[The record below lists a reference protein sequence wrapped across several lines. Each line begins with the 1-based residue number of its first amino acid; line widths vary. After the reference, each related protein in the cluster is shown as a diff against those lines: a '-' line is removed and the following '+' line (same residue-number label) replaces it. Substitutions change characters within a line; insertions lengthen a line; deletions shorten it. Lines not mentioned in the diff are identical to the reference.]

1 MRMRLR
7 SLSELAAAMLVVA
20 GAGPA
25 CAAPAQLYG
34 RSVIVTWSED
44 REQRFVGEEEL
55 RNIAGYGEFSI
66 YLSSTGRPFSRMSF
80 SVKGR
85 SGSRD
90 AVGGESRRSVIL
102 QGHDMKV
109 VMPMAGGARLV
120 SVTFDS
126 GFQSC
131 SAQVLTGKQNGADRI
146 RVTSVTNG
154 REVEMISVR
163 TGAASCRL
171 QDGNVFAQ

>member
-1 MRMRLR
+1 MHRPLQHLS
-7 SLSELAAAMLVVA
+7 SLTASLLIAA

-25 CAAPAQLYG
+25 SAAPAQLYG
-34 RSVIVTWSED
+34 RSVIVTWTEE

-55 RNIAGYGEFSI
+55 RNVVGYGQFSV

-80 SVKGR
+80 SVRGR

-90 AVGGESRRSVIL
+90 AVGGESRRSVSL
-102 QGHDMKV
+102 QGHDMKA

-126 GFQSC
+126 GFQGC
-131 SAQVLTGKQNGADRI
+131 SAQVLTGKQNGSEKI
-146 RVTSVTNG
+146 RVTSMING
-154 REVEMISVR
+154 REVEMISVKS
-163 TGAASCRL
+163 GAATCRL
-171 QDGNVFAQ
+171 QDGNVFAE